1 LLVNEFKRILSSD
14 GALLL
19 SGLPNFLKTGPTYWN
34 GEAMSPDAYSRLFDE
49 PNLRLLSQE
58 RMFTDFLT
66 KNEVNLEEK
75 YSDSELNSSERLF
88 LLETRNRDDLRVYRD
103 LGRKIF
109 EKIRKT
115 LIINPVYTIQERG
128 DDLYLHKDISAM
140 EYIEKDYIIKRE
152 MLELIQK
159 ENIATNQL
167 DDLYKLWKSFILID
181 APENFS
187 KVN

>member
-1 LLVNEFKRILSSD
+1 
-14 GALLL
+14 
-19 SGLPNFLKTGPTYWN
+19 
-34 GEAMSPDAYSRLFDE
+34 
-49 PNLRLLSQE
+49 
-58 RMFTDFLT
+58 
-66 KNEVNLEEK
+66 
-75 YSDSELNSSERLF
+75 
-88 LLETRNRDDLRVYRD
+88 
-103 LGRKIF
+103 
-109 EKIRKT
+109 
-115 LIINPVYTIQERG
+115 
-128 DDLYLHKDISAM
+128 M